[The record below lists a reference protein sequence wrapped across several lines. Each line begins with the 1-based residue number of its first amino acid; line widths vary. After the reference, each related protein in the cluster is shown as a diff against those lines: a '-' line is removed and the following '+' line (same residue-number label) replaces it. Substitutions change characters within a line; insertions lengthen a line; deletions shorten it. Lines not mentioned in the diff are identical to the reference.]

1 MKISSEERDI
11 IQRIL
16 NHHAAGTTDM
26 TPEMM
31 ANPVA
36 NYASE
41 SVLEQEQ
48 KTLFREFPLI
58 LGHSSELPD
67 AGSFLTNNDTGMP
80 LLITR
85 NDAGEVQAFL
95 NVCRHR
101 GARVED
107 RPCGQA
113 RAFSCP
119 YHSWTYDLNGSLRGL
134 PGSEGFD
141 GLDKAEHGL
150 VRVPAFERFGLIWV
164 RPTPSETPIDID
176 AWVKPL
182 AEQLDGLD
190 LGSHVIFESWKLD
203 RQMSWRL
210 ALEGFQESYHF
221 CHAHRETAC
230 SNYLDNQS
238 VFIQHYPHVRH
249 SVPLPKVVELADIA
263 PEDWEYRS
271 NFMTQNYL
279 FPANFV
285 QVMTDHVYVHTIIPT
300 GPGTCIFKCQ
310 MLIAQAPENEKA
322 ERYWRRNYDVVRAV
336 FNEDFEI
343 GENIQK
349 GLDSGAN
356 TTFVFGRNECAL
368 HYGQTAIT
376 DALEGRLKVPSLR

>member
-182 AEQLDGLD
+182 AVQLDGLD

-249 SVPLPKVVELADIA
+249 SVPLPKVVELADKA

>member
-150 VRVPAFERFGLIWV
+150 VQVPAFERFGLIWV

-249 SVPLPKVVELADIA
+249 SVPLPKVVELADKA